1 MILAYDIGNTNIVV
15 GLFDGERI
23 AGRWRFTTRR
33 ERTPDEMRLEARSV
47 LAEAGVAASDIS
59 GVAVASVVPSLNP
72 PLAAGLK
79 SLIQRDVFW
88 IDARTSPIR
97 LDVDEPWSVGAD
109 RIVDCVA
116 GYALHGGPLLVID
129 FGTAVTFNLVSE
141 EGAFL
146 GGAIAPEMRLA
157 ADALTQRAA
166 QLFSVSLDVPES
178 VIGRTTASNLR
189 AGLVLGT
196 FDLVAGL
203 IATVP
208 TRGRPLA
215 SGPRDRRQGRALP
228 PPHRCD
234 RVLRSR
240 PHAQGASHLVGEGT
254 WRLFEALG
262 NRRPLRGARKTGALF
277 CEALEGWRLSKA
289 LGAADR
295 QQVARR

>member
-33 ERTPDEMRLEARSV
+33 ERTPDEMRLEARSA
-47 LAEAGVAASDIS
+47 LAEAGVAVSDIQ
-59 GVAVASVVPSLNP
+59 GVAVASVVPGLNP
-72 PLAAGLK
+72 PLAAGLA
-79 SLIQRDVFW
+79 SLFPGDVLW

-116 GYALHGGPLLVID
+116 GYSLYGGPLLVID
-129 FGTAVTFNLVSE
+129 FGTAVTFNLVSKD
-141 EGAFL
+141 GAFV

-166 QLFSVSLDVPES
+166 QLFSVSLDVPET
-178 VIGRTTASNLR
+178 VIGRTTATNLR

-203 IATVP
+203 IARFRREAGSSLRVVATGGKGELYHKHIDTIEIYDP
-208 TRGRPLA
+208 DLTLKGLRLCW
-215 SGPRDRRQGRALP
+215 DR
-228 PPHRCD
+228 
-234 RVLRSR
+234 
-240 PHAQGASHLVGEGT
+240 
-254 WRLFEALG
+254 
-262 NRRPLRGARKTGALF
+262 
-277 CEALEGWRLSKA
+277 
-289 LGAADR
+289 
-295 QQVARR
+295 ARRTAR

>member
-178 VIGRTTASNLR
+178 VIGRASSTTATSMR
-189 AGLVLGT
+189 SSST
-196 FDLVAGL
+196 
-203 IATVP
+203 IP
-208 TRGRPLA
+208 TSRSRGFASRGRGHMA
-215 SGPRDRRQGRALP
+215 
-228 PPHRCD
+228 
-234 RVLRSR
+234 
-240 PHAQGASHLVGEGT
+240 
-254 WRLFEALG
+254 
-262 NRRPLRGARKTGALF
+262 PLRGARKLAPLRGARKL
-277 CEALEGWRLSKA
+277 APSS
-289 LGAADR
+289 
-295 QQVARR
+295 VRR

>member
-47 LAEAGVAASDIS
+47 LAEAGVAASDIR

-203 IATVP
+203 I
-208 TRGRPLA
+208 GRFRQEV
-215 SGPRDRRQGRALP
+215 GPSL
-228 PPHRCD
+228 
-234 RVLRSR
+234 RVLATGGKGELYHRHIDAIEFYDPDLTLKGLRISWER
-240 PHAQGASHLVGEGT
+240 AHGASS
-254 WRLFEALG
+254 
-262 NRRPLRGARKTGALF
+262 RR
-277 CEALEGWRLSKA
+277 
-289 LGAADR
+289 
-295 QQVARR
+295 